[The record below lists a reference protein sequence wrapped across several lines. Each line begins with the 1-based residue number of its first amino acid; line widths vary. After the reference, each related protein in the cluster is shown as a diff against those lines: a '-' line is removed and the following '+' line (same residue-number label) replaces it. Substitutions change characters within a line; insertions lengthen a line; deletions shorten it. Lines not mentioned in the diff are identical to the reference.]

1 MLFRS
6 ADQFHVHIFPEN
18 FPVNIANPENLA
30 ALRAAF
36 PDREVSIVA
45 GSDVVANASS
55 YRKQPEENSIH
66 TFHHIIFRRDQSGRA
81 DPHDYSAITGRVTKL
96 KLPTHLEEISSTRI
110 REAIDQG
117 RDISNLID
125 PVAQEFIYLHGLY
138 LREPQ
143 DKPLLRLEELNFQ
156 RCLELDGETEASL
169 RAAVLAGYPES
180 EGLFGTLRRLG
191 DHLCVLR
198 RGETPLGFAS
208 FQCLE
213 SSRLFSR
220 LGNAQLAAFIRRE
233 TGGRVLVISGI
244 YVPKIGRA
252 HV

>member
-6 ADQFHVHIFPEN
+6 AIRDLGYEVLLAIDEFSWSKKTQPHRIRRRLAALSTADEFHVSIFPEN

-36 PDREVSIVA
+36 PGRKVAIVA
-45 GSDVVANASS
+45 GSDVVAGASC
-55 YRKQPEENSIH
+55 YRAEPRENSIH
-66 TFHHIIFRRDQSGRA
+66 TFDHIIFRRDQGGR
-81 DPHDYSAITGRVTKL
+81 DVHDYSAIAGQVVEL
-96 KLPTHLEEISSTRI
+96 QLPTHLEEISSTRI

-117 RDISNLID
+117 RDVSNLID

-169 RAAVLAGYPES
+169 RASVLAGYPES
-180 EGLFGTLRRLG
+180 EGLFGVLRRLG
-191 DHLCVLR
+191 DHLC
-198 RGETPLGFAS
+198 
-208 FQCLE
+208 
-213 SSRLFSR
+213 
-220 LGNAQLAAFIRRE
+220 
-233 TGGRVLVISGI
+233 
-244 YVPKIGRA
+244 KIGRA